1 MGGENG
7 MMNENC
13 PCRKKGCPR
22 HGDCAACRSD
32 HAERRRP
39 VFCER
44 ESVLD
49 TLRDCLP
56 GRRRTYPVR
65 RLRPEEIPDA
75 LALIWNVFLQFEAPE
90 YSAEGIATFRAS
102 LEDRERIRRLA
113 FYGAFEG
120 KKLVGVLCMRA
131 PQHIAGFFVDAAYHR
146 RGIGRGLFEAM
157 RQDYDRQVFT
167 VHSSPYAVGFYR
179 RLGFVPTQG
188 EQVTDG
194 LRYTPMRFEE

>member
-1 MGGENG
+1 MI
-7 MMNENC
+7 NENC
-13 PCRKKGCPR
+13 PCGKKGCPR
-22 HGDCAACRSD
+22 HGDCAACRAY
-32 HAERRRP
+32 HAERKRP

-44 ESVLD
+44 ESVPG
-49 TLRDCLP
+49 TLLNGLP
-56 GRRRTYPVR
+56 GRNRPYPVR
-65 RLRPEEIPDA
+65 RLRAGEIPDA
-75 LALIWNVFLQFEAPE
+75 LALMWKVFLQFEAPE
-90 YSAEGIATFRAS
+90 YSAEGIASFRAS
-102 LEDRERIRRLA
+102 LEDEERIRSMT
-113 FYGAFEG
+113 FYGAFDG

-146 RGIGRGLFEAM
+146 RGIGRSLFETM

-188 EQVTDG
+188 EQITNG

>member
-1 MGGENG
+1 MI
-7 MMNENC
+7 NENC

-22 HGDCAACRSD
+22 HGDCAACRAY
-32 HAERRRP
+32 HAERKRP

-44 ESVLD
+44 ESVPG
-49 TLRDCLP
+49 TLLNGLP
-56 GRRRTYPVR
+56 GRNRPYPVR
-65 RLRPEEIPDA
+65 RLRAGEIPDA
-75 LALIWNVFLQFEAPE
+75 LALMWKVFLQFEAPE
-90 YSAEGIATFRAS
+90 YSAEGIASFRAS
-102 LEDRERIRRLA
+102 LEDEERIRSMT
-113 FYGAFEG
+113 FYGAFDG

-146 RGIGRGLFEAM
+146 RGIGRSLFETM

-188 EQVTDG
+188 EQITNG

>member
-1 MGGENG
+1 MI
-7 MMNENC
+7 NENC
-13 PCRKKGCPR
+13 PCGKKGCPR
-22 HGDCAACRSD
+22 HGDCAACRAY
-32 HAERRRP
+32 HAERKRP

-44 ESVLD
+44 ESVPG
-49 TLRDCLP
+49 TLLNGLP
-56 GRRRTYPVR
+56 GRNRPYPVR
-65 RLRPEEIPDA
+65 RLRAGEIPDA

-90 YSAEGIATFRAS
+90 YSAEGIASFRAS
-102 LEDRERIRRLA
+102 LEDEERIRSMT
-113 FYGAFEG
+113 FYGAFDG

-146 RGIGRGLFEAM
+146 RGIGRSLFETM

-188 EQVTDG
+188 EQITNG

>member
-1 MGGENG
+1 MK
-7 MMNENC
+7 NESC

-22 HGDCAACRSD
+22 HGDCAACRSH
-32 HAERRRP
+32 HAERKRP

-44 ESVLD
+44 ES
-49 TLRDCLP
+49 LP
-56 GRRRTYPVR
+56 GRLLDGLPGRNRPYPVR
-65 RLRPEEIPDA
+65 RLRAGEIPDA
-75 LALIWNVFLQFEAPE
+75 LALMWKVFLQFEAPE
-90 YSAEGIATFRAS
+90 YSAEGIASFRAS
-102 LEDRERIRRLA
+102 LEDEERIRSMT
-113 FYGAFEG
+113 FYGAFDG

-146 RGIGRGLFEAM
+146 RGIGRTLFETM

-188 EQVTDG
+188 EQITNG

>member
-1 MGGENG
+1 MI
-7 MMNENC
+7 NENC
-13 PCRKKGCPR
+13 PCGKKGCPR
-22 HGDCAACRSD
+22 HGDCAACRAY
-32 HAERRRP
+32 HAERKRP

-44 ESVLD
+44 ESVPG
-49 TLRDCLP
+49 TLLNGLP
-56 GRRRTYPVR
+56 GRRRPYPVR
-65 RLRPEEIPDA
+65 RLRAGEIPDA

-90 YSAEGIATFRAS
+90 YSAEGIASFRAS
-102 LEDRERIRRLA
+102 LEDEERIRSMT
-113 FYGAFEG
+113 FYGAFDG

-146 RGIGRGLFEAM
+146 RGIGRTLFETM

-188 EQVTDG
+188 EQITNG

>member
-1 MGGENG
+1 

-13 PCRKKGCPR
+13 PCRKKDCLR
-22 HGDCAACRSD
+22 HGDCAACRAY
-32 HAERRRP
+32 HAEAECKRPAYCERKSVPGRLLKGLRRR
-39 VFCER
+39 
-44 ESVLD
+44 S
-49 TLRDCLP
+49 
-56 GRRRTYPVR
+56 YPVR
-65 RLRPEEIPDA
+65 RLRAKEIPDA
-75 LALIWNVFLQFEAPE
+75 LALIWRVFLQFEAPE
-90 YSAEGIATFRAS
+90 YSAEGITSFRSS
-102 LEDRERIRRLA
+102 LENEERIRNMT
-113 FYGAFEG
+113 FYGAFDRE
-120 KKLVGVLCMRA
+120 KLVGVLCMRA

-146 RGIGRGLFEAM
+146 RGIGRSLFEAM

>member
-1 MGGENG
+1 MI
-7 MMNENC
+7 NENC
-13 PCRKKGCPR
+13 PCGKKGCPR
-22 HGDCAACRSD
+22 HGDCAACRAY
-32 HAERRRP
+32 HAERKRP

-44 ESVLD
+44 ESVPV
-49 TLRDCLP
+49 TLLNGLP
-56 GRRRTYPVR
+56 GRNRPYPVR
-65 RLRPEEIPDA
+65 RLRAGEIPDA
-75 LALIWNVFLQFEAPE
+75 LALMWKVFLQFEAPE
-90 YSAEGIATFRAS
+90 YSAEGIASFRAS
-102 LEDRERIRRLA
+102 LEDEERIRSMT
-113 FYGAFEG
+113 FYGAFDG

-146 RGIGRGLFEAM
+146 RGIGRTLFETM

-188 EQVTDG
+188 EQITNG

>member
-1 MGGENG
+1 

-22 HGDCAACRSD
+22 YGDCAACRAD
-32 HAERRRP
+32 HAERKRP

-44 ESVLD
+44 ESVFD

-56 GRRRTYPVR
+56 GRRQTYPVR
-65 RLRPEEIPDA
+65 RLRAGEIPDA

-102 LEDRERIRRLA
+102 LEDEERIRRLA

-120 KKLVGVLCMRA
+120 KKLVGVLCIRA

-146 RGIGRGLFEAM
+146 RGIGRTLFETM

-179 RLGFVPTQG
+179 QLGFVPTQG

>member
-1 MGGENG
+1 MI
-7 MMNENC
+7 NENC
-13 PCRKKGCPR
+13 PCGKKGCPR
-22 HGDCAACRSD
+22 HGDCAACRAY
-32 HAERRRP
+32 HAERKRP

-44 ESVLD
+44 ESVPG
-49 TLRDCLP
+49 TLLNGLP
-56 GRRRTYPVR
+56 GRNRPYPVR
-65 RLRPEEIPDA
+65 RLRAGEIPDA
-75 LALIWNVFLQFEAPE
+75 LALMWKVFLQFEAPE
-90 YSAEGIATFRAS
+90 YSAEGIAFFRAS
-102 LEDRERIRRLA
+102 LEDEERIRSMT
-113 FYGAFEG
+113 FYGAFDG

-146 RGIGRGLFEAM
+146 RGIGRTLFETM

-188 EQVTDG
+188 EQITNG

>member
-1 MGGENG
+1 

-22 HGDCAACRSD
+22 HGDCAACRAY
-32 HAERRRP
+32 HAERKRP

-44 ESVLD
+44 ESVPG
-49 TLRDCLP
+49 TLLNGLP
-56 GRRRTYPVR
+56 GRNRPYPVR
-65 RLRPEEIPDA
+65 RLRAGEIPDA
-75 LALIWNVFLQFEAPE
+75 LALMWKVFLQFEAPE
-90 YSAEGIATFRAS
+90 YSAEGIASFRAS
-102 LEDRERIRRLA
+102 LEDEERIRSMT
-113 FYGAFEG
+113 FYGAFDG

-146 RGIGRGLFEAM
+146 RGIGRTLFETM

-188 EQVTDG
+188 EQITNG